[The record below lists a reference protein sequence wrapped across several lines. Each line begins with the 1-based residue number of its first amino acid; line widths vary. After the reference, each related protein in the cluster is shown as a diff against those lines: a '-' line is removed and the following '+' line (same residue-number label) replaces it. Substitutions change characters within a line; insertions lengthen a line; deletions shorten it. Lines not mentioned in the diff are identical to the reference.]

1 MKIIDIVRDNTV
13 RFVRYRQG
21 IAYYGV
27 DVPAAGPHLFPVP
40 LDDIGDATLELE
52 DKAIYFMRYI
62 RQAIGEGS
70 FVPLAS

>member
-1 MKIIDIVRDNTV
+1 MNIKDIVKDNTV

-27 DVPAAGPHLFPVP
+27 TVPAAGAYLFPVP

-52 DKAIYFMRYI
+52 DKAILFMRYI
-62 RQAIGEGS
+62 KQAMNNGS
-70 FVPLAS
+70 FVPLAA